1 MVRHFNTTVYILN
14 PKNGKFLFLMHKK
27 LNKWLSPGGHIEE
40 NENPE
45 IAALREVKEETG
57 LDVKLMGE
65 RLPDASDLIRP
76 FGIQLNVIT
85 ANEHEH
91 LDLIY
96 LAVPISATKEML
108 NKEEAKDIAWFDLE
122 QIVASNFDTF
132 EKNKKWCVY
141 FSNLMKKEFEKSA

>member
-1 MVRHFNTTVYILN
+1 MIRHFNATVYILN

-45 IAALREVKEETG
+45 TAALREIKEETG
-57 LDVKLMGE
+57 LDVKLIGE
-65 RLPDASDLIRP
+65 RFPDSSDLIRP

-85 ANEHEH
+85 PNEHEH
-91 LDLIY
+91 FDLIY
-96 LAVPISATKEML
+96 LAVPVSNIKEIL
-108 NKEEAKDIAWFDLE
+108 NKEESKDIAWFGLE
-122 QIVASNFDTF
+122 HITASNFNTF

-141 FSNLMKKEFEKSA
+141 FSDLAKKGI

>member
-1 MVRHFNTTVYILN
+1 MIRHFNATVYILN

-27 LNKWLSPGGHIEE
+27 LNKWLSPGGHVEE

-65 RLPDASDLIRP
+65 RLPDTSDLIRP

-85 ANEHEH
+85 PNEHEH

-96 LAVPISATKEML
+96 LATPISATQEIL
-108 NKEEAKDIAWFDLE
+108 NKEESKDIAWFDLE
-122 QIVASNFDTF
+122 QIIASNFDTF

-141 FSNLMKKEFEKSA
+141 FSNLVKKDIL

>member
-1 MVRHFNTTVYILN
+1 MIRHFNATVYILN

-57 LDVKLMGE
+57 LDVKLIGE
-65 RLPDASDLIRP
+65 RLPNDSDLIRP

-85 ANEHEH
+85 PNEHEH

-96 LAVPISATKEML
+96 LAVPISVTQEIL
-108 NKEEAKDIAWFDLE
+108 NKEESKDIAWFDLD
-122 QIVASNFDTF
+122 QITASNFDTF

-141 FSNLMKKEFEKSA
+141 FSDLVKSGI